1 MFTSPTYGH
10 DENADKTLRR
20 SLPCRGLYPSKL
32 MCRQYQKKTIIK
44 QKAFSSINS
53 HVNLFFLF

>member
-32 MCRQYQKKTIIK
+32 MCRQYKKR
-44 QKAFSSINS
+44 
-53 HVNLFFLF
+53 L